1 MDEQLTKPEILV
13 LITMSRSRLEKS
25 VRLAIRHNP
34 RLQRWVHPEDI
45 VQEVLLRMV
54 KACKKIDINDKSHL
68 FHLMLTQLR
77 RVIIDSYRT
86 LYGPNGWA
94 TKIKSDP
101 KAIELSQ
108 ATEQDLSRA
117 KFNTGAPITIEEWVD
132 FHESVEI
139 LPQVEQEVF
148 EMMYY
153 GGFTSNEVAE
163 ILQVSSRTVR
173 RHWRESRL
181 ILQRRINKN
190 REDSNP

>member
-13 LITMSRSRLEKS
+13 LITLARSRLEKS
-25 VRLAIRHNP
+25 ARLAIRHNP

-108 ATEQDLSRA
+108 ATEEDLSRA
-117 KFNTGAPITIEEWVD
+117 KFNSGAPITIEEWVD

-139 LPQVEQEVF
+139 LPRVEQEVF

-163 ILQVSSRTVR
+163 ILQVSGRTVR

-181 ILQRRINKN
+181 ILQRRINEN
-190 REDSNP
+190 RGDSNS

>member
-1 MDEQLTKPEILV
+1 MKEHLTKPEILV
-13 LITMSRSRLEKS
+13 LITMARSRLEKAA
-25 VRLAIRHNP
+25 RLAIRHNS

-54 KACKKIDINDKSHL
+54 KACEKIDITDRSHL
-68 FHLMLTQLR
+68 YHLMLTQLR
-77 RVIIDSYRT
+77 RVIIDSYRN

-101 KAIELSQ
+101 KGIDLSQ
-108 ATEQDLSRA
+108 ATENDLTRT
-117 KFNTGAPITIEEWVD
+117 KFNSGEPITIEEWVD

-139 LPQVEQEVF
+139 LPRIEQEVF

-153 GGFTSNEVAE
+153 GGFTSDEVSE

-173 RHWRESRL
+173 RHWRDSRL
-181 ILQRRINKN
+181 ILQRRINEN
-190 REDSNP
+190 RGESKP